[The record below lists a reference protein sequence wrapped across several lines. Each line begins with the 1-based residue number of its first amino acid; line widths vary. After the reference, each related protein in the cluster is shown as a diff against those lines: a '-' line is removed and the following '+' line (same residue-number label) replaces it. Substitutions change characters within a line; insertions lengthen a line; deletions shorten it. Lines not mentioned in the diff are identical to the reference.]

1 LSPSI
6 GVGLNLSSA
15 QQGHFFDVEGNI
27 LDLSERPEYKSNT
40 GIYVVYGLKIRRY
53 IQKDFIID
61 LRLFA
66 QSKRRLTDPNYQGY
80 EQSIRP
86 LGISFGFG
94 KVF

>member
-1 LSPSI
+1 LSSSI
-6 GVGLNLSSA
+6 GLGLNLSSA
-15 QQGHFFDVEGNI
+15 QQGHFFDVEGNL
-27 LDLSERPEYKSNT
+27 LDLSERHEYKSNT
-40 GIYVVYGLKIRRY
+40 GIFVVYGFKIRRY